1 MKIKNEYIMRN
12 IAGDDV
18 LVPIGKTVTDFNG
31 LIILNE
37 MAKFIWEKMIE
48 VESEEEL
55 LNCIL
60 DEYEVEKDVAKA
72 DLDEFLNILKEN
84 NII

>member
-48 VESEEEL
+48 VESEDEL

>member
-18 LVPIGKTVTDFNG
+18 LVPIGKTVNDFNG

-48 VESEEEL
+48 VDNEGEL

-72 DLDEFLNILKEN
+72 DLDEFLNILREN

>member
-18 LVPIGKTVTDFNG
+18 LVPIGKTVNDFNG

-48 VESEEEL
+48 VDNEEEL

-72 DLDEFLNILKEN
+72 DLDEFLNILREN

>member
-48 VESEEEL
+48 VESEDEL

-72 DLDEFLNILKEN
+72 DLDEFLNILREN